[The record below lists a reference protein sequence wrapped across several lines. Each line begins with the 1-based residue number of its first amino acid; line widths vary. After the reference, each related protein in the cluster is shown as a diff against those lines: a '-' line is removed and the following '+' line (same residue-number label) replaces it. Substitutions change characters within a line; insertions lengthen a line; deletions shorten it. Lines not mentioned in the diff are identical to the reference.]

1 MSVTKNTIDGYV
13 YLTGTWAELQAG
25 TSWEHGAI
33 ANPIDA
39 IDSNATW
46 SINTRKW
53 RGNAG
58 EIFSSSVLN
67 SINVAAW
74 DVGSTL
80 KYTAN
85 GVSEEVNITNMLI
98 ESAKNNAI
106 DDEIEALTEDQD
118 TLTEDLDT
126 LTDRVDALD
135 EAVDRI
141 VLRNTT
147 ITVLPAGEVTDLIA
161 LTSTKGIKAIT
172 PTGAGRRYKLEYSLL
187 CESTSTPMALTL
199 KLGETTL
206 FSASVTAQYMTRRVI
221 FYGDRTNDLIWIVRE
236 VLNGSTASIEIS
248 SVSYTDW
255 DEEADIS
262 LTVNPTAESK
272 LVGLAGSIL
281 QE

>member
-1 MSVTKNTIDGYV
+1 MSVEKNTIDGYV

-53 RGNAG
+53 HGYAG

-67 SINVAAW
+67 SINVASW
-74 DVGSTL
+74 DIGSTL

-85 GVSEEVNITNMLI
+85 GVSEEVNIASMLI
-98 ESAKNNAI
+98 ESAKNNVI
-106 DDEIEALTEDQD
+106 DDEIEALTEDQ
-118 TLTEDLDT
+118 DT

-141 VLRNTT
+141 VLRNTA

-172 PTGAGRRYKLEYSLL
+172 PTGAGERYKFEYSLL

-236 VLNGSTASIEIS
+236 VLNGPTASMVIT
-248 SVSYTDW
+248 SVAYTAW

-272 LVGLAGSIL
+272 LVGLAGSLL

>member
-1 MSVTKNTIDGYV
+1 MAVTKTTIDGYV

-25 TSWEHGAI
+25 TSWDHGAI
-33 ANPIDA
+33 ANPTDA
-39 IDSNATW
+39 VRSNATW

-67 SINVAAW
+67 SINVAVW
-74 DVGSTL
+74 EVGSTL
-80 KYTAN
+80 KYTSN
-85 GVSEEVNITNMLI
+85 GVSSVVNITDMLV
-98 ESAKNNAI
+98 ESAKTNAI

-118 TLTEDLDT
+118 TLTG
-126 LTDRVDALD
+126 RVDALD
-135 EAVDRI
+135 KAVDRI

-147 ITVLPAGEVTDLIA
+147 ITALPAGEVTDLIA

-206 FSASVTAQYMTRRVI
+206 FSLSVTAQYMTRKVI
-221 FYGDRTNDLIWIVRE
+221 FYGDRTNDLIWVVRE
-236 VLNGSTASIEIS
+236 VLNGSTASMKIT
-248 SVSYTDW
+248 SVAYTDW

-272 LVGLAGSIL
+272 LVGLVGSIL

>member
-1 MSVTKNTIDGYV
+1 MAVTKSTIDGYV

-25 TSWEHGAI
+25 TSWDHGAI
-33 ANPIDA
+33 ANPTDA
-39 IDSNATW
+39 VRSNATW
-46 SINTRKW
+46 SISTRKW

-98 ESAKNNAI
+98 ESAKNS
-106 DDEIEALTEDQD
+106 EIETDID
-118 TLTEDLDT
+118 TLVEDLDT
-126 LTDRVDALD
+126 LTDRVNDLEEDQDALD
-135 EAVDRI
+135 EAIDRI

-172 PTGAGRRYKLEYSLL
+172 PTGAGRRYKLDYTLL

-206 FSASVTAQYMTRRVI
+206 FSASVTAQYMTRKVI
-221 FYGDRTNDLIWIVRE
+221 FYGDRTNDLIWVVRE
-236 VLNGSTASIEIS
+236 VLNGSTVSMVIT
-248 SVSYTDW
+248 SVAYTAW

-281 QE
+281 QA

>member
-1 MSVTKNTIDGYV
+1 MSVEKNTIDGYV

-53 RGNAG
+53 HGYAG

-67 SINVAAW
+67 SINVASW
-74 DVGSTL
+74 GIGSTL

-85 GVSEEVNITNMLI
+85 GVSEEVNIASMLI

-106 DDEIEALTEDQD
+106 DDEIEALTKDQD
-118 TLTEDLDT
+118 TLTG
-126 LTDRVDALD
+126 RVDALD
-135 EAVDRI
+135 KAVDRI

-147 ITVLPAGEVTDLIA
+147 ITALPAGEVTDLIA

-172 PTGAGRRYKLEYSLL
+172 PTGAGERYKLEYSLL

-206 FSASVTAQYMTRRVI
+206 FSGSATTQYMTRRVI

-236 VLNGSTASIEIS
+236 VLNGSTAGISMAIS

-272 LVGLAGSIL
+272 LVGLVGSIL

>member
-33 ANPIDA
+33 ANPTDA

-53 RGNAG
+53 RGYIG

-67 SINVAAW
+67 SINVAVW
-74 DVGSTL
+74 EVGSTL
-80 KYTAN
+80 KYTSN
-85 GVSEEVNITNMLI
+85 GVSSVVNITDMLVD
-98 ESAKNNAI
+98 SAKNNVI

-135 EAVDRI
+135 EVVDRV

-172 PTGAGRRYKLEYSLL
+172 PTGAGKRYKLEYSLL

-206 FSASVTAQYMTRRVI
+206 FSASVTAQYMTRKVI
-221 FYGDRTNDLIWIVRE
+221 FYGDRTNNLIWVVRE
-236 VLNGSTASIEIS
+236 VLNGSTASMAIT
-248 SVSYTDW
+248 SVAYTAW